1 VKGGADEFFFFFFF
15 FERERERFLCF
26 WEVVEEGR
34 EGKEGRRKL
43 TFVLV
48 TTRPTSRR
56 EKYRSMLFASFDAY
70 PGTGAWIAAR
80 GSPRR
85 FLGTKPAG

>member
-1 VKGGADEFFFFFFF
+1 VKGVLVSFFFLFFLGA
-15 FERERERFLCF
+15 RFLCF
-26 WEVVEEGR
+26 WEGVGGGGKTR
-34 EGKEGRRKL
+34 RAKEGQEKL

-56 EKYRSMLFASFDAY
+56 EKYRSMLFSSFDAY